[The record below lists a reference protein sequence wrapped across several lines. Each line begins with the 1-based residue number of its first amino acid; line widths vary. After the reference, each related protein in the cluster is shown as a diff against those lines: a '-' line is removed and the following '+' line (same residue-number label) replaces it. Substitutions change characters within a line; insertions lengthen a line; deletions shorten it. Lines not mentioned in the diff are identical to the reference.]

1 MIKNKNIFITGNSSG
16 LGLSL
21 TNKLVS
27 DNKIFSVSRSKIITL
42 HKNIKH
48 YIVNFEDLKKLE
60 KTLRNF
66 NFLKTI
72 DYLILNAGV
81 LGSIKF
87 ANNININELIAGFK
101 INVLSNKIIID
112 YFLNKKTKIKNI
124 IAISSGAALSAKDGW
139 LNYCGSKSY
148 LKMLIETYSIE
159 NPKINMIN
167 LSPGLIKT
175 KMQKQIFE
183 TKNKKIISIVKFKSL
198 YKNNLIKKPGEIA
211 DNVINFLENI
221 SKFKKVKYIDLR
233 KI

>member
-27 DNKIFSVSRSKIITL
+27 NNKIFSVSRSKITTL

-48 YIVNFEDLKKLE
+48 YVVNFEDLKKLK

-72 DYLILNAGV
+72 DYLILNAGI

-175 KMQKQIFE
+175 KMQKQIFD
-183 TKNKKIISIVKFKSL
+183 TKNKKIISIIKFKSF
-198 YKNNLIKKPGEIA
+198 YKNNLIKKPDEIA

-221 SKFKKVKYIDLR
+221 SKFKEAKYIDLR

>member
-27 DNKIFSVSRSKIITL
+27 NNKIFSVSRSKIITL

-48 YIVNFEDLKKLE
+48 YVVNFEDLKKLK

-72 DYLILNAGV
+72 DYLILNAGI

-175 KMQKQIFE
+175 KMQKQIFD
-183 TKNKKIISIVKFKSL
+183 TKNKKIISIIKFKSL
-198 YKNNLIKKPGEIA
+198 YKNNLIKKPDEIA

-221 SKFKKVKYIDLR
+221 SKFKEAKYIDLR